1 MKKILYSLLLIST
14 VMVSCSKD
22 DDGPSCATSVAGI
35 TGSFKITKQELFTNG
50 IPTDITSGLDPC
62 ELSGIYR
69 LNADKTATYTE
80 AGSSCSDSWSGG
92 SWDVVSNKLIIKDN
106 TNTEWYNATIKTW
119 NCSNLLISEPT
130 IVGSITADYVTTFT
144 KQ

>member
-1 MKKILYSLLLIST
+1 MKKMLFSLLLIST

-22 DDGPSCATSVAGI
+22 DAAPSCATSVSGI
-35 TGSFKITKQELFTNG
+35 AGSFKITKLELVTNG
-50 IPTDITSGLDPC
+50 VPSDITLGLTSC

-80 AGSSCSDSWSGG
+80 AGSSCTDSWSGG
-92 SWDVVSNKLIIKDN
+92 SWDVVSNKLIIKDD
-106 TNTEWYNATIKTW
+106 TNSEWYNASITSW
-119 NCSNLLISEPT
+119 NCSNLLISESGT
-130 IVGSITADYVTTFT
+130 IGSQTVNYVTTFT

>member
-1 MKKILYSLLLIST
+1 
-14 VMVSCSKD
+14 
-22 DDGPSCATSVAGI
+22 
-35 TGSFKITKQELFTNG
+35 
-50 IPTDITSGLDPC
+50 
-62 ELSGIYR
+62 

-92 SWDVVSNKLIIKDN
+92 SWDVVNNKLIIKDN

-130 IVGSITADYVTTFT
+130 TVGSITADYVTTFT